1 MKYCGLFIKKTLMCV
16 LTLSVLICGLS
27 GCGNEPLPTESKPPE
42 KPHFENTA
50 YDSFENGLGTFYNNY
65 SALKAYLAEKLLW
78 TKPEDKLGTQDER
91 TYYDNFM
98 LLMSVADMELSVLP
112 EFDLLGTTAD
122 YPDRAEGELPVSAA
136 YGYKINQSLRIK
148 FGHEKTDG
156 KKIEGLLDG
165 KRNLLTFTADEKIYK
180 DVSCKT
186 VAEIML
192 DGTDKFVM
200 RYVKNI
206 TDSEAQTSLTKT
218 VYILMKDGTATLAYY
233 EGGANISNYIKLDML
248 LDYNMNALTFG
259 AGTVLSFDIDVSE

>member
-1 MKYCGLFIKKTLMCV
+1 MCV

-65 SALKAYLAEKLLW
+65 SALKAYLTEKLLW

-112 EFDLLGTTAD
+112 EFDLLDITED

-156 KKIEGLLDG
+156 KKIEGLLDS

-192 DGTDKFVM
+192 DSTDKFVM